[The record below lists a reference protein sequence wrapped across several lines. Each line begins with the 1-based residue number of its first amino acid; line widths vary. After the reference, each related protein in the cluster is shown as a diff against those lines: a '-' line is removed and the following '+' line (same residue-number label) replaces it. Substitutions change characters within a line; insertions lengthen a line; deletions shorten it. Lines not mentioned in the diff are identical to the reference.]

1 MPCIRGM
8 RIPVT
13 KVIAMVANGM
23 STDEIA
29 GSDA

>member
-1 MPCIRGM
+1 M